1 MQSMV
6 NSFYQWYRRML
17 RHTKY
22 RWVIIIATLV
32 YFISPFDLSPDV
44 FPIVGWLDDGILVT
58 LLLSELGQMLLEQR
72 KNRNHPADS
81 LGEVSQTSPE

>member
-1 MQSMV
+1 MV

-17 RHTKY
+17 RHNKY
-22 RWVIIIATLV
+22 RWVIILATV
-32 YFISPFDLSPDV
+32 AYFISPFDLSPDV

-72 KNRNHPADS
+72 KTRQTPADS
-81 LGEVSQTSPE
+81 IGEVPQNSVE